1 MAKRVQMILKTN
13 KNKEKKHVQLLT
25 IVHKITHRIISILE
39 LEKLLQATV
48 TDIQKHLGYY
58 NVTLLLLNKET
69 NELGRQAMAGAYTE
83 LAPLDYHQK
92 VGEGLIGL
100 CAKTGKPLRVNDVQK
115 NPQYIPGFG
124 KAVPTRSELCIPI
137 KLEGEV
143 IAVLDIQEPKVNAFT
158 ETDLKI
164 LETLGEQIAVAIK
177 NAEWH
182 EKLQREIRER
192 LQTEQALRESL
203 EEKEL
208 LLKEIHHRIKNNLT
222 MISSIINMERTRV
235 PGTETDRI
243 LSNIQNRIKAIG
255 LIHQNLYKGK
265 DIDRVSVK
273 TYCEE
278 LIRQI
283 QLSFSPIFIQIEKNI
298 EAIELPIDLALP
310 CGLLLAE
317 LLTNALK
324 YAFPEKRTGK
334 IFIQFKRIR
343 STTKEPYAELSVK
356 DNGVGL
362 PKHVSWENQESMG
375 FRLIHALS
383 QQLNGKLLIKSK
395 HGTECR
401 IRFPLRT
408 RAPRNTSI

>member
-1 MAKRVQMILKTN
+1 M
-13 KNKEKKHVQLLT
+13 KNKEEKNKHAKLLT

-39 LEKLLQATV
+39 LQKLLQSTV

-69 NELGRQAMAGAYTE
+69 HELGRQAMAGAYTE

-100 CAKTGKPLRVNDVQK
+100 SAKTGKSLLVNNVQK
-115 NPQYIPGFG
+115 DVRYIAGFE
-124 KAVPTRSELCIPI
+124 KSVPTRSELCVPI

-177 NAEWH
+177 NAQWH
-182 EKLQREIRER
+182 EKLQKEIRER
-192 LQTEQALRESL
+192 LQTEQVLRESL

-222 MISSIINMERTRV
+222 MISSIINMERNRV

-273 TYCEE
+273 MYCED

-283 QLSFSPIFIQIEKNI
+283 QFSFSSPSIQIEKSIDNMD
-298 EAIELPIDLALP
+298 LPIDLALP

-334 IFIQFKRIR
+334 IFIQFKRIS
-343 STTKEPYAELSVK
+343 STAKEPYLELRVK

-362 PKHVSWENQESMG
+362 PKHVSWKNPESMG
-375 FRLIHALS
+375 FRLIHALT
-383 QQLNGKLLIKSK
+383 QQLNGKLQIKSK
-395 HGTECR
+395 TGTECC
-401 IRFPLRT
+401 IRFPLNPWRT
-408 RAPRNTSI
+408 RTTPI